1 VQTYVEKVI
10 SHIYESLAW
19 IQTDNPT
26 RQQVKAALGLYGA
39 ALDFLDGFRFRPD
52 GADWPDEDLLELQ
65 GEEDSCAAPL
75 QKILQAYIRQ
85 YNLPPHGCYSERI
98 GPWIIQARPN
108 GAGHN
113 VLVECPERGR
123 SAGVFESPEPAEE
136 LGEPCPFGK
145 REGNAAKDVTP

>member
-1 VQTYVEKVI
+1 MQRNAEKVI

-39 ALDFLDGFRFRPD
+39 ALDFLDGFP
-52 GADWPDEDLLELQ
+52 PDEEDGYLQ
-65 GEEDSCAAPL
+65 SAGGTCNLAL

-113 VLVECPERGR
+113 VLVECPDRGR
-123 SAGVFESPEPAEE
+123 SAGGFEFPEPAEE
-136 LGEPCPFGK
+136 PGWPCPFCEN
-145 REGNAAKDVTP
+145 RH

>member
-1 VQTYVEKVI
+1 MQSYPEEVL
-10 SHIYESLAW
+10 SHIYESLLR
-19 IQTDNPT
+19 IRSDNPA
-26 RQQVKAALGLYGA
+26 RHEVKAALGLYGA
-39 ALDFLDGFRFRPD
+39 ALDFLDGFP
-52 GADWPDEDLLELQ
+52 PDEEDGYLQ
-65 GEEDSCAAPL
+65 SAGGTCNLAL

-123 SAGVFESPEPAEE
+123 SAGVFEFPEPAEE

>member
-1 VQTYVEKVI
+1 M
-10 SHIYESLAW
+10 A
-19 IQTDNPT
+19 
-26 RQQVKAALGLYGA
+26 
-39 ALDFLDGFRFRPD
+39 
-52 GADWPDEDLLELQ
+52 
-65 GEEDSCAAPL
+65 
-75 QKILQAYIRQ
+75 KILTVRQAAELLQ
-85 YNLPPHGCYSERI
+85 ASEETVRDWLRRGRI
-98 GPWIIQARPN
+98 PGRRVGRSWRISEDALLDWLGAN

>member
-1 VQTYVEKVI
+1 MQSYPEEVL

-26 RQQVKAALGLYGA
+26 RPQVRAALGLYGA
-39 ALDFLDGFRFRPD
+39 ALDFLDGFP
-52 GADWPDEDLLELQ
+52 PDEEEGYLQ
-65 GEEDSCAAPL
+65 GAGGTCNLAL

-113 VLVECPERGR
+113 VLVECPDRGR
-123 SAGVFESPEPAEE
+123 SAGGFEFPEPAEE
-136 LGEPCPFGK
+136 PGEPCPFGK